1 MGKQSGFILWLVMTL
16 GLFSCSTGVPR
27 RVELIQVSQ
36 NYVPYKTDLFLR
48 IGYMLNTWEYEKDGL
63 ELKRI
68 VVLDDDTKAS
78 VFTIEQAELPI
89 IFKDPL
95 PTSTEIKIDRLDRY
109 YLSIQVPIPLAQAV
123 PNSLSHRFT
132 FYDAAGKRELT
143 VEGGRL
149 QPRKGEAPRLI
160 AAPVKGSYYLFSN
173 QSTMAYHYWYAAF
186 TAGEIYTSEKFA
198 FDLTRGNALWENTF
212 AGDPRSIASYYAYG
226 DPLYA
231 VAAGKVLKVVDGRI
245 ENSGDAQDAPLL
257 YNDAYYGN
265 YLILDIGGGCYA
277 AYMHCKPHTFLV
289 AVGDTVTEGQQL
301 ASLGNSGNS
310 TEPHLH
316 FQVND
321 KADAAFSHGLP
332 FIFKSYTK
340 LGEVVLA
347 PVPGMV
353 QGTPFDVT
361 NANME
366 NWTIAR
372 VP

>member
-1 MGKQSGFILWLVMTL
+1 MLKRT
-16 GLFSCSTGVPR
+16 GLFLALLTAVGLLSCSHAPTRGR
-27 RVELIQVSQ
+27 DLIEVSQ
-36 NYVPYKTDLFLR
+36 SYVPYKTEAFLR
-48 IGYMLNTWEYEKDGL
+48 IGYLLNTWEYEKEGL
-63 ELKRI
+63 ELRRI
-68 VVLDDDTKAS
+68 AVLDDATQASLLVIEKAD
-78 VFTIEQAELPI
+78 LPI
-89 IFKDPL
+89 IFQDPL
-95 PTSTEIKIDRLDRY
+95 PTSSEIKIDRLDRY
-109 YLSIQVPIPLAQAV
+109 YLSIQVPIPLTQAV

-132 FYDAAGKRELT
+132 FYDPAGKQEIT

-149 QPRKGEAPRLI
+149 QPRKGESPRVI
-160 AAPVKGSYYLFSN
+160 AAPVKGSYCLFFN
-173 QSTMAYHYWYAAF
+173 QSTLGYHYWYAAF
-186 TAGEIYTSEKFA
+186 TGGEIYTSEKFA
-198 FDLTRGNALWENTF
+198 FDLTRGNELWENTY
-212 AGDPRSIASYYAYG
+212 AGDPRANSSYYAYG

-231 VAAGKVLKVVDGRI
+231 VASGKVLKVVDGRI
-245 ENSGDAQDAPLL
+245 ENSGNAQDAPLL
-257 YNDAYYGN
+257 FNDAYYGN
-265 YLILDIGGGCYA
+265 HLILDIGGGCYA

-316 FQVND
+316 FQLNE
-321 KADAAFSHGLP
+321 KPDAAFSHGLP

-347 PVPGMV
+347 PVLGMV
-353 QGTPFDVT
+353 QRTPFDVT